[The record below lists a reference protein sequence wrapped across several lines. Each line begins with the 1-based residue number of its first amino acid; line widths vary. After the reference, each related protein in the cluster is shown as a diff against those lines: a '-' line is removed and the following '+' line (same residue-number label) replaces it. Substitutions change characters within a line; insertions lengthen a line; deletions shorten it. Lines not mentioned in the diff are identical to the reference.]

1 MNAFDKFYKK
11 TVEERHAILAEYAD
25 LNEEEQ
31 AFLASTGALSF
42 DKANHMIENTIG
54 IYSLPLGL
62 GMNMLLNDKRYIV
75 PMAMEEPSVVAAQSA
90 GAKLIAQN
98 GGITGSATKRKM
110 IGQIELISVSDIQ
123 AAKEN
128 IIANEEQLIAIA
140 NQAHPSLQKRGGG
153 AVEIQ
158 VRTAQTAND
167 ETLLIVHLLVDT
179 QEAMG
184 ANMVN
189 TMVET
194 LAPELEMLTNGTA
207 NMRILSNL
215 VDEATAT
222 AVCRIN
228 PESLATKTQS
238 GEWVRDRIIA
248 AYEFADADIYRAATH
263 NKGIMNGIDA
273 VIMAFGNDWR
283 AVEAASHAY
292 AARTGSY
299 KPMSKWSKDAD
310 GYLVGELTLPMP
322 VAFVGGSIA
331 IHPIASLSK
340 KIARVES
347 AKELAMLVCAVGLT
361 QNLAALKALV
371 TEGIQRGHMSLQAKS
386 LAMTAGAEADEIEI
400 VATFLQESK
409 QLNVVAAK
417 EFIAKFTQ
425 RKIK

>member
-62 GMNMLLNDKRYIV
+62 GMNMLLNDKRYVV

-153 AVEIQ
+153 AVKIQ

-167 ETLLIVHLLVDT
+167 ETLFIVHLLVDT

-207 NMRILSNL
+207 NMHILSNL

-417 EFIAKFTQ
+417 EFIAKL
-425 RKIK
+425 RSEK

>member
-1 MNAFDKFYKK
+1 MQFFDKFYKK
-11 TVEERHAILAEYAD
+11 TLEERQAILAEYAN

-42 DKANHMIENTIG
+42 DKANHMIENTVG

-62 GMNMLLNDKRYIV
+62 GMNMLLNDKKYIV
-75 PMAMEEPSVVAAQSA
+75 PMAMEEPSVVAAQSS

-98 GGITGSATKRKM
+98 GGITSTATDRKM
-110 IGQIELISVSDIQ
+110 IGQIELITVPDVE
-123 AAKEN
+123 AAEEKV
-128 IIANEEQLIAIA
+128 IANREKLIAIA
-140 NQAHPSLQKRGGG
+140 NNAHPSLLKRGGG
-153 AVEIQ
+153 AVDLK
-158 VRTAQTAND
+158 VRTTKTASG
-167 ETLLIVHLLVDT
+167 ETLFIIHLLVDT

-194 LAPELEMLTNGTA
+194 LAPELEILTGGVA

-215 VDEATAT
+215 VDDATAT
-222 AVCRIN
+222 ATCRLS

-292 AARTGSY
+292 TARTGSY

-310 GYLVGELTLPMP
+310 GYLIGELTLPMP

-386 LAMTAGAEADEIEI
+386 LAMTAGAEANEIEQ
-400 VATFLQESK
+400 VAQFLQETK
-409 QLNVVAAK
+409 QLNVMAAK
-417 EFIAKFTQ
+417 KYIAELRTK
-425 RKIK
+425 

>member
-11 TVEERHAILAEYAD
+11 TVEERRAILAKYAD

-42 DKANHMIENTIG
+42 EKANHMIENTIG

-62 GMNMLLNDKRYIV
+62 GMNMLLNDKHYVV

-90 GAKLIAQN
+90 GAKLIGQN

-299 KPMSKWSKDAD
+299 KPMSKWSKDAE

-322 VAFVGGSIA
+322 VAFVGGSIG
-331 IHPIASLSK
+331 IHPIATLSK

-386 LAMTAGAEADEIEI
+386 LAMTAGAEADEIEK

-417 EFIAKFTQ
+417 EFINKL
-425 RKIK
+425 RSGK

>member
-62 GMNMLLNDKRYIV
+62 GMNMLLNDKRYVV

-110 IGQIELISVSDIQ
+110 IGQIELISVSDLQ

-167 ETLLIVHLLVDT
+167 ETLFIVHLLVDT

-194 LAPELEMLTNGTA
+194 IAPELEMLTNGTA

-417 EFIAKFTQ
+417 EFIAKL
-425 RKIK
+425 RSEK

>member
-11 TVEERHAILAEYAD
+11 TVEERRAILAEYAD

-54 IYSLPLGL
+54 IYLLPLGL
-62 GMNMLLNDKRYIV
+62 GMNMLLNDKHYVV

-153 AVEIQ
+153 AGEIQ

-299 KPMSKWSKDAD
+299 KPMSKWSKDAE

-322 VAFVGGSIA
+322 VAFVGGSIG
-331 IHPIASLSK
+331 IHPIATLSK

-386 LAMTAGAEADEIEI
+386 LAMTAGAEADEIEK

-417 EFIAKFTQ
+417 EFINKL
-425 RKIK
+425 RSGK

>member
-1 MNAFDKFYKK
+1 MKSFDKFYKK
-11 TVEERHAILAEYAD
+11 TLEERQVILAEYAN

-42 DKANHMIENTIG
+42 DKANHMIENTVG

-62 GMNMLLNDKRYIV
+62 GMNMLLNDKKYIV
-75 PMAMEEPSVVAAQSA
+75 PMAMEEPSVVAAQSS

-98 GGITGSATKRKM
+98 GGITSTATDRKM
-110 IGQIELISVSDIQ
+110 IGQIELITVPDVE
-123 AAKEN
+123 AAEEKV
-128 IIANEEQLIAIA
+128 IANREKLIAIA
-140 NQAHPSLQKRGGG
+140 NNAHPSLLKRGGG
-153 AVEIQ
+153 AVDLQ
-158 VRTAQTAND
+158 VRTTKTASG
-167 ETLLIVHLLVDT
+167 ETLFIIHLLVDT

-194 LAPELEMLTNGTA
+194 LAPELEILTGGVA

-215 VDEATAT
+215 VDDATAT
-222 AVCRIN
+222 ATCRLS

-292 AARTGSY
+292 TARTGSY

-310 GYLVGELTLPMP
+310 GYLIGELTLPMP

-331 IHPIASLSK
+331 IHPIATLSK

-386 LAMTAGAEADEIEI
+386 LAMTAGAEANEIEQ
-400 VATFLQESK
+400 VAQFLQETK
-409 QLNVVAAK
+409 QLNVMAAK
-417 EFIAKFTQ
+417 KYIAELRTK
-425 RKIK
+425 

>member
-123 AAKEN
+123 AAKKN
-128 IIANEEQLIAIA
+128 IIVNEEQLIAIA

-158 VRTAQTAND
+158 VRTAQTPND
-167 ETLLIVHLLVDT
+167 ETLFIVHLLVDT

-417 EFIAKFTQ
+417 EFIAKL
-425 RKIK
+425 RSEK

>member
-167 ETLLIVHLLVDT
+167 ETLFIVHLLVDT

-400 VATFLQESK
+400 VATFLQENK

-417 EFIAKFTQ
+417 EFIAKL
-425 RKIK
+425 RSEK

>member
-11 TVEERHAILAEYAD
+11 TVEERRAILTEYAD

-62 GMNMLLNDKRYIV
+62 GMNMLLNDKRYVV

-299 KPMSKWSKDAD
+299 KPMSKWSKDAE
-310 GYLVGELTLPMP
+310 GCLVGELTLPMP
-322 VAFVGGSIA
+322 VAFVGGSIG
-331 IHPIASLSK
+331 IHPIATLSK

-361 QNLAALKALV
+361 QNLSALKALV

-386 LAMTAGAEADEIEI
+386 LAMTAGAEADEIEK

-417 EFIAKFTQ
+417 EFITKL
-425 RKIK
+425 RSGN

>member
-62 GMNMLLNDKRYIV
+62 GMNMLLNDKRYVV

-310 GYLVGELTLPMP
+310 GYLVGELTLPTP

-417 EFIAKFTQ
+417 EFIAKL
-425 RKIK
+425 RSEK

>member
-1 MNAFDKFYKK
+1 MKSFDKFYKK
-11 TVEERHAILAEYAD
+11 TLEERQVILAEYAN

-42 DKANHMIENTIG
+42 DKANHMIENTVG

-62 GMNMLLNDKRYIV
+62 GMNMLLNDKKYIV
-75 PMAMEEPSVVAAQSA
+75 PMAMEEPSVVAAQSS

-98 GGITGSATKRKM
+98 GGITSTATDRKM
-110 IGQIELISVSDIQ
+110 IGQIELITVPDVEV
-123 AAKEN
+123 AEEKV
-128 IIANEEQLIAIA
+128 IANREKLIAIA
-140 NQAHPSLQKRGGG
+140 NNAHPSLLKRGGG
-153 AVEIQ
+153 AMDLQ
-158 VRTAQTAND
+158 VRTTKTASG
-167 ETLLIVHLLVDT
+167 ETLFIIHLLVDT

-194 LAPELEMLTNGTA
+194 LATELEILTGGVA

-215 VDEATAT
+215 VDDATAT
-222 AVCRIN
+222 ATCRLS

-292 AARTGSY
+292 TARTGSY

-310 GYLVGELTLPMP
+310 GYLIGELTLPMP

-386 LAMTAGAEADEIEI
+386 LAMTAGAEANEIEQ
-400 VATFLQESK
+400 VAQFLQETK
-409 QLNVVAAK
+409 QLNVMAAK
-417 EFIAKFTQ
+417 KYIAELRTK
-425 RKIK
+425 

>member
-1 MNAFDKFYKK
+1 
-11 TVEERHAILAEYAD
+11 
-25 LNEEEQ
+25 
-31 AFLASTGALSF
+31 
-42 DKANHMIENTIG
+42 HMIENTIG

-62 GMNMLLNDKRYIV
+62 GMNMLLNDKHYVV
-75 PMAMEEPSVVAAQSA
+75 PMVMEEPSVVAAQSA
-90 GAKLIAQN
+90 GAKLIGQN

-299 KPMSKWSKDAD
+299 KPMSKWSKDAE

-322 VAFVGGSIA
+322 VAFVGGSIG
-331 IHPIASLSK
+331 IHPIATLSK

-386 LAMTAGAEADEIEI
+386 LAMTAGAEADEIEK

-417 EFIAKFTQ
+417 EFINKL
-425 RKIK
+425 RSGK

>member
-11 TVEERHAILAEYAD
+11 TVEERRAILAEYAD

-42 DKANHMIENTIG
+42 DKANHIIENTIG

-62 GMNMLLNDKRYIV
+62 GMNMLLNDKHYVV
-75 PMAMEEPSVVAAQSA
+75 PMVMEEPSVVAAQSA
-90 GAKLIAQN
+90 GAKLIGQN

-299 KPMSKWSKDAD
+299 KPMSKWSKDAE

-322 VAFVGGSIA
+322 VAFVGGSIG
-331 IHPIASLSK
+331 IHPIATLSK

-386 LAMTAGAEADEIEI
+386 LAMTAGAEADEIEK

-417 EFIAKFTQ
+417 EFINKL
-425 RKIK
+425 RSGK

>member
-1 MNAFDKFYKK
+1 
-11 TVEERHAILAEYAD
+11 
-25 LNEEEQ
+25 
-31 AFLASTGALSF
+31 
-42 DKANHMIENTIG
+42 
-54 IYSLPLGL
+54 
-62 GMNMLLNDKRYIV
+62 MLLNDKRYIV

-417 EFIAKFTQ
+417 EFIAKL
-425 RKIK
+425 RSEK

>member
-11 TVEERHAILAEYAD
+11 TVEERRAILAEYAG

-62 GMNMLLNDKRYIV
+62 GMNMLLNDKRYVV

-158 VRTAQTAND
+158 VRTAQTAHD
-167 ETLLIVHLLVDT
+167 EVLFIVHLLVDT

-189 TMVET
+189 TMVEA
-194 LAPELEMLTNGTA
+194 LAPELEMLTNGIA

-299 KPMSKWSKDAD
+299 KPMSKWSKDAE

-322 VAFVGGSIA
+322 VAFVGGSIG
-331 IHPIASLSK
+331 IHPIATLSK

-347 AKELAMLVCAVGLT
+347 AKELATLVCAVGLT
-361 QNLAALKALV
+361 QNLSALKALV

-386 LAMTAGAEADEIEI
+386 LAMTAGAEADEIEK

-417 EFIAKFTQ
+417 EFITKL
-425 RKIK
+425 RSGN

>member
-62 GMNMLLNDKRYIV
+62 GMNMLLNDKRYVV

-167 ETLLIVHLLVDT
+167 ETLFIVHLIVDT

-417 EFIAKFTQ
+417 EFIAKL
-425 RKIK
+425 RSEK

>member
-11 TVEERHAILAEYAD
+11 TVEERRAILAEYAD

-62 GMNMLLNDKRYIV
+62 GMNMLLNDKRYVV

-98 GGITGSATKRKM
+98 GGISGSATKRKM

-123 AAKEN
+123 TAKEN

-228 PESLATKTQS
+228 PESLATKNQS

-299 KPMSKWSKDAD
+299 KPMSKWSKDSE

-322 VAFVGGSIA
+322 VAFVGGSIG
-331 IHPIASLSK
+331 IHPIATLSK

-361 QNLAALKALV
+361 QNLSALKALV

-386 LAMTAGAEADEIEI
+386 LAMTAGAEADEIEK

-417 EFIAKFTQ
+417 EFITKL
-425 RKIK
+425 RSEK

>member
-11 TVEERHAILAEYAD
+11 TVEERRAILAEYAG

-42 DKANHMIENTIG
+42 DKANHMIENAIG

-62 GMNMLLNDKRYIV
+62 GMNMLLNGKSYVV
-75 PMAMEEPSVVAAQSA
+75 PMAMEEPSVVAAQSS

-98 GGITGSATKRKM
+98 GGITGRATKRKM
-110 IGQIELISVSDIQ
+110 IGQIELISVPDIQ
-123 AAKEN
+123 LAKEN
-128 IIANEEQLIAIA
+128 VIANQAKLITIA

-153 AVEIQ
+153 AVDLQ

-167 ETLLIVHLLVDT
+167 ETLFIVHLLVDT

-194 LAPELEMLTNGTA
+194 LAPELEALTSGKA

-222 AVCRIN
+222 AMCRIK

-299 KPMSKWSKDAD
+299 KPMTKWSKDAE

-322 VAFVGGSIA
+322 VAFVGGSIG
-331 IHPIASLSK
+331 IHPIATLSK

-386 LAMTAGAEADEIEI
+386 LAMTAGAEADEIEK

-409 QLNVVAAK
+409 QLNVLAAK
-417 EFIAKFTQ
+417 EFISKL
-425 RKIK
+425 RSEK

>member
-11 TVEERHAILAEYAD
+11 TVEERRAILAEYAD

-62 GMNMLLNDKRYIV
+62 GMNMLLNDKHYVV
-75 PMAMEEPSVVAAQSA
+75 PMVMEEPSVVAAQSA
-90 GAKLIAQN
+90 GAKLIGQN

-299 KPMSKWSKDAD
+299 KPMSKWSKDAE

-322 VAFVGGSIA
+322 VAFVGGSIG
-331 IHPIASLSK
+331 IHPIATLSK
-340 KIARVES
+340 KIAQVES

-386 LAMTAGAEADEIEI
+386 LAMTAGAEADEIEK

-417 EFIAKFTQ
+417 EFINKL
-425 RKIK
+425 RSGK

>member
-11 TVEERHAILAEYAD
+11 TVEERRAILAEYAD

-62 GMNMLLNDKRYIV
+62 GMNMLLNDKHYVV
-75 PMAMEEPSVVAAQSA
+75 PMVMEEPSVVAAQSA
-90 GAKLIAQN
+90 GAKLIGQN

-263 NKGIMNGIDA
+263 NKGIMNGIDP

-299 KPMSKWSKDAD
+299 KPMSKWSKDAE

-322 VAFVGGSIA
+322 VAFVGGSIG
-331 IHPIASLSK
+331 IHPIATLSK

-386 LAMTAGAEADEIEI
+386 LAMTAGAEADEIEK

-417 EFIAKFTQ
+417 EFINKL
-425 RKIK
+425 RSGK

>member
-123 AAKEN
+123 AAKKN

-167 ETLLIVHLLVDT
+167 ETLFIVHLLVDT
-179 QEAMG
+179 LEAMG

-417 EFIAKFTQ
+417 EFIAKL
-425 RKIK
+425 RSEK

>member
-1 MNAFDKFYKK
+1 MQSFDKFYKK
-11 TVEERHAILAEYAD
+11 TLEERQAILAEYAN

-42 DKANHMIENTIG
+42 DKANHMIENTVG

-62 GMNMLLNDKRYIV
+62 GMNMLLNDKKYIV
-75 PMAMEEPSVVAAQSA
+75 PMAMEEPSVVAAQSS

-98 GGITGSATKRKM
+98 GGITSTATDRKM
-110 IGQIELISVSDIQ
+110 IGQIELITVPDVE
-123 AAKEN
+123 AAEEKV
-128 IIANEEQLIAIA
+128 IANREKIIAIA
-140 NQAHPSLQKRGGG
+140 NNAHPSLLKRGGG
-153 AVEIQ
+153 AVDLQ
-158 VRTAQTAND
+158 VRTTKTASG
-167 ETLLIVHLLVDT
+167 ETLFIIHLLVDT

-194 LAPELEMLTNGTA
+194 LAPELEILTGGVA

-215 VDEATAT
+215 VDDATAT
-222 AVCRIN
+222 ATCRLS

-292 AARTGSY
+292 TARTGSY

-310 GYLVGELTLPMP
+310 GYLIGELTLPMP

-386 LAMTAGAEADEIEI
+386 LAMTAGAEANEIEQ
-400 VATFLQESK
+400 VAQFLQETK
-409 QLNVVAAK
+409 QLNVMAAK
-417 EFIAKFTQ
+417 KYIAELRTK
-425 RKIK
+425 

>member
-11 TVEERHAILAEYAD
+11 TVEERRAILAEYAD

-62 GMNMLLNDKRYIV
+62 GMNMLLNDKHYVV
-75 PMAMEEPSVVAAQSA
+75 PMVMEEPSVVAAQSA
-90 GAKLIAQN
+90 GAKLIGQN

-299 KPMSKWSKDAD
+299 KPMSKWSKDAE

-322 VAFVGGSIA
+322 VAFVGGSIG
-331 IHPIASLSK
+331 IHPIATLSK

-386 LAMTAGAEADEIEI
+386 LAMTAGAEADEIEK

-409 QLNVVAAK
+409 QLNVVVAK
-417 EFIAKFTQ
+417 EFINKL
-425 RKIK
+425 RSGK

>member
-1 MNAFDKFYKK
+1 MKSFDKFYKK
-11 TVEERHAILAEYAD
+11 TLEERQAILAEYAN
-25 LNEEEQ
+25 LNEKEQ

-42 DKANHMIENTIG
+42 DKANHMIENTVG

-62 GMNMLLNDKRYIV
+62 GMNMLLNDKKYIV
-75 PMAMEEPSVVAAQSA
+75 PMAMEEPSVVAAQSS

-98 GGITGSATKRKM
+98 GGITSTVTDRKM
-110 IGQIELISVSDIQ
+110 IGQIELITVPDVE
-123 AAKEN
+123 AAEEKV
-128 IIANEEQLIAIA
+128 IANREKLIAIA
-140 NQAHPSLQKRGGG
+140 NNAHPSLLKRGGG
-153 AVEIQ
+153 AVDLQ
-158 VRTAQTAND
+158 VRTTKTASG
-167 ETLLIVHLLVDT
+167 ETLFIIHLLVDT

-194 LAPELEMLTNGTA
+194 LAPELEILTGGVA

-215 VDEATAT
+215 VDDATAT
-222 AVCRIN
+222 ATCRLS

-292 AARTGSY
+292 TARTGSY

-310 GYLVGELTLPMP
+310 GYLIGELTLPMP

-386 LAMTAGAEADEIEI
+386 LAMTAGAEANEIEQ
-400 VATFLQESK
+400 VAQFLQETK
-409 QLNVVAAK
+409 QLNVMAAK
-417 EFIAKFTQ
+417 KYIAELRTK
-425 RKIK
+425 

>member
-1 MNAFDKFYKK
+1 M
-11 TVEERHAILAEYAD
+11 AEYAD

-62 GMNMLLNDKRYIV
+62 GMNMLLNDKRYVV

-153 AVEIQ
+153 AVKIQ

-167 ETLLIVHLLVDT
+167 ETLFIVHLLVDT

-417 EFIAKFTQ
+417 EFIAKL
-425 RKIK
+425 RSEK

>member
-11 TVEERHAILAEYAD
+11 TVEERHAILAEYAG

-62 GMNMLLNDKRYIV
+62 GMNMLLNDKRYVV

-158 VRTAQTAND
+158 VRTAQTAHD
-167 ETLLIVHLLVDT
+167 EALFIVHLLVDT

-189 TMVET
+189 TMVEA
-194 LAPELEMLTNGTA
+194 LAPELEMLTNGIA

-299 KPMSKWSKDAD
+299 KPMSKWSKDAE

-322 VAFVGGSIA
+322 VAFVGGSIG
-331 IHPIASLSK
+331 IHPIATLSK

-361 QNLAALKALV
+361 QNLSALKALV

-386 LAMTAGAEADEIEI
+386 LAMTAGAEADEIEK

-417 EFIAKFTQ
+417 EFITKL
-425 RKIK
+425 RSGN

>member
-62 GMNMLLNDKRYIV
+62 GMNMLLNDKRYVV

-167 ETLLIVHLLVDT
+167 ETLFIVHLLVDT

-417 EFIAKFTQ
+417 EFIAKL
-425 RKIK
+425 RSEK

>member
-11 TVEERHAILAEYAD
+11 TVEERRAILAKYAD

-62 GMNMLLNDKRYIV
+62 GMNMLLNDKHYVV

-90 GAKLIAQN
+90 GAKLIGQN

-194 LAPELEMLTNGTA
+194 IAPELEMLTNGTA

-228 PESLATKTQS
+228 PESLAIKTQS

-299 KPMSKWSKDAD
+299 KPMSKWSKDAE

-322 VAFVGGSIA
+322 VAFVGGSIG
-331 IHPIASLSK
+331 IHPIATLSK

-386 LAMTAGAEADEIEI
+386 LAMTAGAEADEIEK

-417 EFIAKFTQ
+417 EFINKL
-425 RKIK
+425 RSGK

>member
-1 MNAFDKFYKK
+1 MKSFDKFYKK
-11 TVEERHAILAEYAD
+11 TLEERQAILAEYAN

-42 DKANHMIENTIG
+42 DKANHMIENTVG

-62 GMNMLLNDKRYIV
+62 GMNMLLNDKKYIV
-75 PMAMEEPSVVAAQSA
+75 PMAMEEPSVVAAQSS

-98 GGITGSATKRKM
+98 GGITSTATDRKM
-110 IGQIELISVSDIQ
+110 IGQIELITMPDVE
-123 AAKEN
+123 AAEEKV
-128 IIANEEQLIAIA
+128 IANREKIIAIA
-140 NQAHPSLQKRGGG
+140 NNAHPSLLKRGGG
-153 AVEIQ
+153 AVDLQ
-158 VRTAQTAND
+158 VRTTKTASG
-167 ETLLIVHLLVDT
+167 ETLFIIHLLVDT

-194 LAPELEMLTNGTA
+194 LAPELEILTGGVA

-215 VDEATAT
+215 VDDATAT
-222 AVCRIN
+222 ATCRLS

-292 AARTGSY
+292 TARTGSY

-310 GYLVGELTLPMP
+310 GYLIGELTLPMP

-386 LAMTAGAEADEIEI
+386 LAMTAGAEANEIEQ
-400 VATFLQESK
+400 VAQFLQETK
-409 QLNVVAAK
+409 QLNVMAAK
-417 EFIAKFTQ
+417 KYIAELRTK
-425 RKIK
+425 

>member
-11 TVEERHAILAEYAD
+11 TVEERHAILAEYAG

-62 GMNMLLNDKRYIV
+62 GMNMLLNDKRYVV

-98 GGITGSATKRKM
+98 GGIAGSATKRKM
-110 IGQIELISVSDIQ
+110 IGQIELVSVSDIE

-128 IIANEEQLIAIA
+128 VIVNEEQLIAIA

-158 VRTAQTAND
+158 VRTAQTAHD
-167 ETLLIVHLLVDT
+167 EALFIVHLLVDT

-189 TMVET
+189 TMVEA
-194 LAPELEMLTNGTA
+194 LAPELEMLTNGIA

-299 KPMSKWSKDAD
+299 KPMSKWSKDAE

-322 VAFVGGSIA
+322 VAFVGGSIG
-331 IHPIASLSK
+331 IHPIATLSK

-347 AKELAMLVCAVGLT
+347 AKELATLVCAVGLT
-361 QNLAALKALV
+361 QNLSALKALV

-386 LAMTAGAEADEIEI
+386 LAMTAGAEADEIEK

-417 EFIAKFTQ
+417 EFITKL
-425 RKIK
+425 RSGN

>member
-62 GMNMLLNDKRYIV
+62 GMNMLLNDKRYVV

-98 GGITGSATKRKM
+98 GGITASATKRKM

-153 AVEIQ
+153 AVKIQ

-167 ETLLIVHLLVDT
+167 ETLFIVHLLVDT

-417 EFIAKFTQ
+417 EFIAKL
-425 RKIK
+425 RSEK

>member
-62 GMNMLLNDKRYIV
+62 GMNMLLNDKRYVV

-153 AVEIQ
+153 AVKIQ

-417 EFIAKFTQ
+417 EFIAKL
-425 RKIK
+425 RSEK

>member
-1 MNAFDKFYKK
+1 MKSFDKFYKK
-11 TVEERHAILAEYAD
+11 TLEERQVILAEYAN

-42 DKANHMIENTIG
+42 DKANHMIENTVG

-62 GMNMLLNDKRYIV
+62 GMNMLLNDKKYIV
-75 PMAMEEPSVVAAQSA
+75 PMAMEEPSVVAAQSS

-98 GGITGSATKRKM
+98 GGITSTATDRKM
-110 IGQIELISVSDIQ
+110 IGQIELITVPDVE
-123 AAKEN
+123 AAEEKV
-128 IIANEEQLIAIA
+128 IANREKLIAIA
-140 NQAHPSLQKRGGG
+140 NNAHPSLLKRGGG
-153 AVEIQ
+153 AVDLQ
-158 VRTAQTAND
+158 VRTTKTASG
-167 ETLLIVHLLVDT
+167 ETLFIVHLLVDT

-194 LAPELEMLTNGTA
+194 LAPELEILTGGVA

-215 VDEATAT
+215 VDDATAT
-222 AVCRIN
+222 ATCRLS

-292 AARTGSY
+292 TARTGSY

-310 GYLVGELTLPMP
+310 GYLIGELTLPMP

-386 LAMTAGAEADEIEI
+386 LAMTAGAEANEIEQ
-400 VATFLQESK
+400 VAQFLQETK
-409 QLNVVAAK
+409 QLNVMAAK
-417 EFIAKFTQ
+417 KYIAELRTK
-425 RKIK
+425 

>member
-11 TVEERHAILAEYAD
+11 TVEERHAILAEYAG

-31 AFLASTGALSF
+31 SFLASTGALSF

-62 GMNMLLNDKRYIV
+62 GMNMLLNGKSYVV
-75 PMAMEEPSVVAAQSA
+75 PMAMEEPSVVAAQSS

-110 IGQIELISVSDIQ
+110 IGQIELISVPDIQ
-123 AAKEN
+123 LAKEN
-128 IIANEEQLIAIA
+128 VIANQAKLITIA

-153 AVEIQ
+153 AVDLQ

-167 ETLLIVHLLVDT
+167 ETLFIVHLLVDT

-194 LAPELEMLTNGTA
+194 LAPELEALTSGKA

-222 AVCRIN
+222 AMCRIK

-299 KPMSKWSKDAD
+299 KPMTKWSKDAE

-322 VAFVGGSIA
+322 VAFVGGSIG
-331 IHPIASLSK
+331 IHPIATLSK

-386 LAMTAGAEADEIEI
+386 LAMTAGAKADEIEK

-417 EFIAKFTQ
+417 EFIAKL
-425 RKIK
+425 RSEK

>member
-62 GMNMLLNDKRYIV
+62 GMNMLLNDKRYVV

-153 AVEIQ
+153 AVKIQ

-167 ETLLIVHLLVDT
+167 ETLFIVHLLVDT

-299 KPMSKWSKDAD
+299 KPMSKWSKDTD

-417 EFIAKFTQ
+417 EFIAKL
-425 RKIK
+425 RSEK

>member
-1 MNAFDKFYKK
+1 MQSFDKFYKK
-11 TVEERHAILAEYAD
+11 TLEERQAILAEYAN

-42 DKANHMIENTIG
+42 DKANHMIENTVG

-62 GMNMLLNDKRYIV
+62 GMNMLLNDKKYIV
-75 PMAMEEPSVVAAQSA
+75 PMAMEEPSVVAAQSS

-98 GGITGSATKRKM
+98 GGITSTATNRKM
-110 IGQIELISVSDIQ
+110 IGQIELITVPDVE
-123 AAKEN
+123 AAEEKV
-128 IIANEEQLIAIA
+128 IANREKLIAIA
-140 NQAHPSLQKRGGG
+140 NNAHPSLLKRGGG
-153 AVEIQ
+153 AVDLQ
-158 VRTAQTAND
+158 VRTTKTASG
-167 ETLLIVHLLVDT
+167 ETLFIVHLLVDT

-194 LAPELEMLTNGTA
+194 LAPELEILTGGVA

-215 VDEATAT
+215 VDDATAT
-222 AVCRIN
+222 ATCRLS

-292 AARTGSY
+292 TARTGSY

-310 GYLVGELTLPMP
+310 GYLIGELTLPMP

-386 LAMTAGAEADEIEI
+386 LAMTAGAEANEIEQ
-400 VATFLQESK
+400 VAQFLQETK
-409 QLNVVAAK
+409 QLNVMAAK
-417 EFIAKFTQ
+417 KYIAELRTK
-425 RKIK
+425 

>member
-11 TVEERHAILAEYAD
+11 TVEERRAILAEYAN

-62 GMNMLLNDKRYIV
+62 GMNMLLNDKHYVV

-90 GAKLIAQN
+90 GAKLIGQN

-299 KPMSKWSKDAD
+299 KPMSKWSKDAE

-322 VAFVGGSIA
+322 VAFVGGSIG
-331 IHPIASLSK
+331 IHPIATLSK

-386 LAMTAGAEADEIEI
+386 LAMTAGAEADEIEK

-417 EFIAKFTQ
+417 EFINKL
-425 RKIK
+425 RSGK

>member
-11 TVEERHAILAEYAD
+11 TVEERRAILAEYAN

-62 GMNMLLNDKRYIV
+62 GMNMLLNDKRYVV

-299 KPMSKWSKDAD
+299 KPMSKWSKDAE

-322 VAFVGGSIA
+322 VAFVGGSIG
-331 IHPIASLSK
+331 IHPIATLSK

-361 QNLAALKALV
+361 QNLSALKALV
-371 TEGIQRGHMSLQAKS
+371 TDGIQRGHMSLQAKS
-386 LAMTAGAEADEIEI
+386 LAMTAGAEAEEIEK

-417 EFIAKFTQ
+417 EFITKL
-425 RKIK
+425 RSGK

>member
-1 MNAFDKFYKK
+1 MQSFDKFYKK
-11 TVEERHAILAEYAD
+11 TLEERQVILAEYAN

-42 DKANHMIENTIG
+42 DKANHMIENTVG

-62 GMNMLLNDKRYIV
+62 GMNMLLNDKKYIV
-75 PMAMEEPSVVAAQSA
+75 PMAMEEPSVVAAQSS

-98 GGITGSATKRKM
+98 GGITSTATDRKM
-110 IGQIELISVSDIQ
+110 IGQIELITVSDVE
-123 AAKEN
+123 AAEEKV
-128 IIANEEQLIAIA
+128 IANREKLIAIA
-140 NQAHPSLQKRGGG
+140 NNAHPSLLKRGGG
-153 AVEIQ
+153 AVDLQ
-158 VRTAQTAND
+158 VRTTKTASG
-167 ETLLIVHLLVDT
+167 ETLFIIHLLVDT

-194 LAPELEMLTNGTA
+194 LAPELEILTGGVA

-215 VDEATAT
+215 VDDATAT
-222 AVCRIN
+222 ATCRLS

-292 AARTGSY
+292 TARTGSY

-310 GYLVGELTLPMP
+310 GYLIGELTLPMP

-386 LAMTAGAEADEIEI
+386 LAMTAGAEANEIEQ
-400 VATFLQESK
+400 VAQFLQETK
-409 QLNVVAAK
+409 QLNVMAAK
-417 EFIAKFTQ
+417 KYIAELRTK
-425 RKIK
+425 

>member
-417 EFIAKFTQ
+417 EFIAKL
-425 RKIK
+425 RSEK